1 MITSKLKAFIQRIPK
16 AELHCHL
23 EGSIQP
29 ATLLKLA
36 ARNGI
41 ELPFEDEES
50 AKKFYEFENLN
61 QFVDV
66 ISLTSS
72 TLQTTEDFKT
82 ITVEFGAD
90 AARQNITYREVFFSY
105 EAHRNRGIP
114 WETVIEG
121 IAAGRAQI
129 KERYGVEMWF
139 IADMDRTA
147 DPEASL
153 QMVELAQHSR
163 NKAGIIGVGMDSKE
177 AAHPASRHQVAFE
190 RAKELGFRLVAH
202 AGEDAGAESVWDA
215 LSLGVERIDHG
226 VRSIEDDKLLQRLV
240 EIQIPLTVCPVS
252 NVQLKIFPN
261 MASHPIKRLIDAGVF
276 VTINSDDPPMFHADV
291 VDNYLQV
298 AETFNLT
305 ADDVEKLARNSFM
318 AAFMDSATL
327 SDYLQQFT
335 DKVSQLRV
343 ELFNQ

>member
-1 MITSKLKAFIQRIPK
+1 MLNPELKAFIQRIPK

-36 ARNGI
+36 ARHSI
-41 ELPFEDEES
+41 ELPFEDEEG
-50 AKKFYEFENLN
+50 AKKFFEFENLN
-61 QFVDV
+61 QFID
-66 ISLTSS
+66 ILSLTSS
-72 TLQTTEDFKT
+72 TLQTAEDFKT

-105 EAHRNRGIP
+105 DAHRQRGIP

-121 IAAGRAQI
+121 IAAGRTES
-129 KERYGVEMWF
+129 KEQYGVEMWF
-139 IADMDRTA
+139 IADIDRTT

-153 QMVELAQHSR
+153 QMVELAHKSR
-163 NKAGIIGVGMDSKE
+163 EYAGIIGVGMDSKE
-177 AAHPASRHQVAFE
+177 AGNPASSHKVAFD

-202 AGEDAGAESVWDA
+202 AGEDAGPESVWDA
-215 LSLGVERIDHG
+215 LSMGVERIDHG

-261 MASHPIKRLIDAGVF
+261 MAAHPIKRLMDAGVF
-276 VTINSDDPPMFHADV
+276 VTVNSDDPVMFHADV

-298 AETFNLT
+298 ADTFNLT
-305 ADDVEKLARNSFM
+305 ANDVEKLARNSFM
-318 AAFMDSATL
+318 AAFMDNAVKA
-327 SDYLQQFT
+327 DYLERFT
-335 DKVSQLRV
+335 GKVTQLRAFEV
-343 ELFNQ
+343 

>member
-1 MITSKLKAFIQRIPK
+1 M
-16 AELHCHL
+16 
-23 EGSIQP
+23 
-29 ATLLKLA
+29 
-36 ARNGI
+36 
-41 ELPFEDEES
+41 
-50 AKKFYEFENLN
+50 
-61 QFVDV
+61 
-66 ISLTSS
+66 
-72 TLQTTEDFKT
+72 QTAEDFKT

-121 IAAGRAQI
+121 IAAGRAQL

-147 DPEASL
+147 HPEASL

-177 AAHPASRHQVAFE
+177 AYHPASRHQVGFE
-190 RAKELGFRLVAH
+190 RAKELGLRLVAH

-215 LSLGVERIDHG
+215 LSMGVERIDHG
-226 VRSIEDDKLLQRLV
+226 VRSIEDNKLLQRLV
-240 EIQIPLTVCPVS
+240 EMQIPLTVCPVS

-261 MASHPIKRLIDAGVF
+261 MASHPIKQLMDAGVF

-298 AETFNLT
+298 ADTFNLT
-305 ADDVEKLARNSFM
+305 VDDVEKLARNSFM
-318 AAFMDSATL
+318 AAFMDSAT
-327 SDYLQQFT
+327 SFDYLQQFR
-335 DKVSQLRV
+335 DKVSQLRA

>member
-1 MITSKLKAFIQRIPK
+1 M
-16 AELHCHL
+16 EL
-23 EGSIQP
+23 SY
-29 ATLLKLA
+29 LLKT
-36 ARNGI
+36 
-41 ELPFEDEES
+41 
-50 AKKFYEFENLN
+50 KKALKNFTSLKTSTSLLIFYR
-61 QFVDV
+61 
-66 ISLTSS
+66 SLQQRCRQLKTSR
-72 TLQTTEDFKT
+72 
-82 ITVEFGAD
+82 TVEFGAD

-177 AAHPASRHQVAFE
+177 AYHPASRHQIGFE
-190 RAKELGFRLVAH
+190 RAKELGLRLVAH

-215 LSLGVERIDHG
+215 LSMGVERIDHG
-226 VRSIEDDKLLQRLV
+226 VRSIEDNKLLQRLV
-240 EIQIPLTVCPVS
+240 EMQIPLTVCPVS

-261 MASHPIKRLIDAGVF
+261 MASHPIKQLMDAGVF

-298 AETFNLT
+298 ADTFNLT
-305 ADDVEKLARNSFM
+305 VDDVEKLARNSFI
-318 AAFMDSATL
+318 AAFMDSAT
-327 SDYLQQFT
+327 SFDYLQQFR
-335 DKVSQLRV
+335 DKVSQLRT
-343 ELFNQ
+343 ELFN